1 MGLMDREYMHRT
13 PEEREAEYHQKRSK
27 KQISEDQKHK
37 ERQLEMYRLMAKGNS
52 MTRSEKRRLEQIY
65 EENRVYMARTAT
77 YSNYKSY
84 KLKAAQQVLPLK
96 RKNQVLFLWLFLLL
110 LLSVLFFFLLTVQIL
125 LTLIS
130 GSSLDIK
137 DLLPGLFVI
146 QSWIEII
153 FLPVLECLK
162 FS

>member
-77 YSNYKSY
+77 Y
-84 KLKAAQQVLPLK
+84 LKAAQQVLPLK

-137 DLLPGLFVI
+137 DLLPGLFCYPI
-146 QSWIEII
+146 
-153 FLPVLECLK
+153 LD
-162 FS
+162 

>member
-84 KLKAAQQVLPLK
+84 EFKGSSTGSSSKKKKSSIVPVVIFTLVAIG
-96 RKNQVLFLWLFLLL
+96 FIFLLANCPDL
-110 LLSVLFFFLLTVQIL
+110 ANF
-125 LTLIS
+125 
-130 GSSLDIK
+130 DIWEFI
-137 DLLPGLFVI
+137 GH
-146 QSWIEII
+146 
-153 FLPVLECLK
+153 
-162 FS
+162 

>member
-27 KQISEDQKHK
+27 KQLSEDQKHR

-77 YSNYKSY
+77 YSDYQSYDFKGKPAKPVSKKKKS
-84 KLKAAQQVLPLK
+84 
-96 RKNQVLFLWLFLLL
+96 
-110 LLSVLFFFLLTVQIL
+110 
-125 LTLIS
+125 
-130 GSSLDIK
+130 G
-137 DLLPGLFVI
+137 LLPV
-146 QSWIEII
+146 II
-153 FLPVLECLK
+153 FTVVVIAFILVLSYYPELAN
-162 FS
+162 FDIWQLIGH